1 MSAMLQK
8 TASVKLH
15 GWLKEKV
22 RDPNMYCALAGVAA
36 LAVIELVV
44 FAG

>member
-1 MSAMLQK
+1 MSALMHK

-15 GWLKEKV
+15 GWLREKV
-22 RDPNMYCALAGVAA
+22 RDPNMYCALTGVAS